1 MKRLV
6 IVLLGLYSCGPVPES
21 KATMSAPDGII
32 PFDNAVHFKYNQY
45 IKFVEGFGQY
55 KISGVVH
62 DPDCKY
68 CKR

>member
-1 MKRLV
+1 MR
-6 IVLLGLYSCGPVPES
+6 S
-21 KATMSAPDGII
+21 TPDGII
-32 PFDNAVHFKYNQY
+32 PFDNATHFKYKNHQY
-45 IKFVEGFGQY
+45 IKFVEGSGQY